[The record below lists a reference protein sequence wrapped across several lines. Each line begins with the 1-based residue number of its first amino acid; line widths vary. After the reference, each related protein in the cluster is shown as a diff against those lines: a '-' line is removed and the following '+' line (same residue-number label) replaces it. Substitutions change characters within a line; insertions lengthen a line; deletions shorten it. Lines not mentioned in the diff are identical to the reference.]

1 MKSFLL
7 STILLA
13 AGFSTVAAQTTP
25 LTDPLPEEKETP
37 ITCELKTAP
46 SRAGIPVFTEAK
58 DGKEAV
64 GTYHYKL
71 WIPKG
76 YAAAPA
82 KKWPCMFIMSP
93 GGNAGM
99 GSMGDY
105 LKANGFVVVMLTE
118 AKNGQWP
125 PIVGN
130 FLAAH
135 DDVVKRVRIAEG
147 QKYAT
152 GFSGGARGSSV
163 FVQARPGFCG
173 LVLQGAGASQST
185 GNKYNVTGIRAN
197 SKLYTVL
204 TMGTTDDNK
213 KEEEPLKRALGASKF
228 EIIEFEGGHQ
238 GASAEVF
245 AKAMDW
251 IKSKTGGSASA
262 FGR

>member
-1 MKSFLL
+1 MKSLL
-7 STILLA
+7 FAGALA
-13 AGFSTVAAQTTP
+13 CIGIHTVFAQATP

-37 ITCELKTAP
+37 ITCELTTP
-46 SRAGIPVFTEAK
+46 PPRAGIPVFTEAK
-58 DGKEAV
+58 DGREAV

-76 YAAAPA
+76 YAAAPT
-82 KKWPCMFIMSP
+82 KKWPCIFIMSP

-105 LKANGFVVVMLTE
+105 LKANGFVVVMLME
-118 AKNGQWP
+118 AKNGPWI

-173 LVLQGAGASQST
+173 LVLQGAGASQ
-185 GNKYNVTGIRAN
+185 GNGKYNVTGIRAN

-213 KEEEPLKRALGASKF
+213 KEAEPLKRALGSSKL
-228 EIIEFEGGHQ
+228 EILEFEGGHQ
-238 GASAEVF
+238 GAPAEVF

-262 FGR
+262 FGN